1 MLRRRRTAAHA
12 AIPAAAALPPQLLLR
27 QRFQAARVERQRR
40 HRYLGSRPAALQ
52 RRREL

>member
-12 AIPAAAALPPQLLLR
+12 AIPAAAPLPLQLLLR

-40 HRYLGSRPAALQ
+40 YRYLGSRTALQ
-52 RRREL
+52 RRSEL